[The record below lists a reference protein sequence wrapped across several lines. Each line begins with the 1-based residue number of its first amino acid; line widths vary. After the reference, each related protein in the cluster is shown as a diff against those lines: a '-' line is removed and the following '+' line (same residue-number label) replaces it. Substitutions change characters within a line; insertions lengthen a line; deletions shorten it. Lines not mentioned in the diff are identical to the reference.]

1 MQTVMMSCCLSCT
14 VTKLFLQQNCFCNNI
29 QKCDMIG
36 TLSSRCWLG
45 KCMPVH
51 AHNIFWW
58 AQRCHTNFMLWQ
70 TKCAAPIETMLWIQ
84 WSNFVTELNFY
95 ISCKFFDIIKPQTQN
110 VCNFWDTIKWKH
122 WLENFQLYLIFSTRL
137 VRAFKTFK

>member
-1 MQTVMMSCCLSCT
+1 MMSCCLSCT
-14 VTKLFLQQNCFCNNI
+14 VTKLFLQQNCFCSRYI
-29 QKCDMIG
+29 QNCDMIC

-45 KCMPVH
+45 KWMPVH

-58 AQRCHTNFMLWQ
+58 AQRCHTNFMRRQ
-70 TKCAAPIETMLWIQ
+70 TKCVAPIETMLWIQ

-110 VCNFWDTIKWKH
+110 VCNFWNKVETLAWKFSIVSKI
-122 WLENFQLYLIFSTRL
+122 LNFSTS